1 MNSYFLRRLN
11 GDQKAK
17 LDEGSVS
24 YYDFVLGDEQGVIV
38 QADVLAD
45 ALDILGLRLKSESAS
60 QYEGIMLASLQLPPL
75 PGSEETGST
84 STGSWKGKNQEGL
97 TRVVSSVLM
106 PFLRKDIVIANP
118 NAVVAPIEDG
128 KFYVQIFSTAEHTV
142 NAKTPK
148 SIWGIPMDCAAD
160 GAWSA
165 SNKGHVFF
173 DGNCQ
178 VAELIGSNLYIMHN
192 LAKFGTVREELLLSV
207 ILERVIDKMQFE
219 QSAAQAERLF
229 VDVATG
235 YLNAAGETDKTAAE
249 LQEAARDLKKELKKK
264 IRGAAAEELKLLRNE
279 RLSTDDIFAAE
290 YDALLKVPK
299 VKDVQVENGEI
310 IVSTELLFA
319 RNPGTGHMHE
329 IGEFKIYLS
338 PSAAAP
344 RWMNQTRQVVS
355 CSADSGKPMQGVHI
369 WNSGSACLGNTAEIF
384 KGLFLQR
391 EWALAAQIAIEF
403 AESVNQANNDIAGLG
418 VRHWPHGSAEA
429 IAARD
434 ERIKQKPAELTPAQ
448 IAYRAKYAAACA
460 DRVKA
465 IIDGTLDQIAE
476 MRKEIEQLQQQLV
489 ACLRA
494 RMVKQRQAA
503 SKRVCDREQ
512 LGREIKSLLKTA
524 KVTSVVVTGG
534 TVSVWT
540 EELFCQCPRSRQ
552 THEIGKFRIDINLD
566 GRADGVRWYNLSR
579 QLDATNQ
586 LQQAPRVLKS
596 GRGCLSDFREAFPDL
611 IAELKLSVLVQLAIE
626 FIEQM
631 DDDEPTS
638 AFINIWP
645 EAS

>member
-1 MNSYFLRRLN
+1 MNSYFLRRLT

-17 LDEGSVS
+17 LDEGSVA

-38 QADVLAD
+38 QADALAS

-84 STGSWKGKNQEGL
+84 SSGSWKGKNQEGL
-97 TRVVSSVLM
+97 KRVVSSILM
-106 PFLRKDIVIANP
+106 PFLRKDIVVANP
-118 NAVVAPIEDG
+118 NAAVAPVEDG
-128 KFYVQIFSTAEHTV
+128 KFYVQIFSTAEHTT

-148 SIWGIPMDCAAD
+148 SIWGIPVECAAD

-165 SNKGHVFF
+165 SGKGHVFY
-173 DGNCQ
+173 DGNNV
-178 VAELIGSNLYIMHN
+178 VAELVGNNLYIMHN
-192 LAKFGTVREELLLSV
+192 LAKFGTARDELLLAV
-207 ILERVIDKMQFE
+207 ILERVIERMQFE

-229 VDVATG
+229 VDIGAG
-235 YLNAAGETDKTAAE
+235 YLIASGETDKTAAE
-249 LQEAARDLKKELKKK
+249 LQDEARELKKELKKK
-264 IRGAAAEELKLLRNE
+264 IKAAASEELKLLRNE

-299 VKDVQVENGEI
+299 VKDVEVVNGDI

-319 RNPGTGHMHE
+319 RNPGTGNMHE

-338 PSAAAP
+338 PSATAP

-355 CSADSGKPMQGVHI
+355 CTADNGKPMQGVHI
-369 WNSGSACLGNTAEIF
+369 WNSGNACLGNTAEIF
-384 KGLFLQR
+384 KGLFQQR

-403 AESVNQANNDIAGLG
+403 AESVNQVNNDIAGLG

-434 ERIKQKPAELTPAQ
+434 ERLKNKPTELTEAQ
-448 IAYRAKYAAACA
+448 RAYRGRYAAACA
-460 DRVKA
+460 DRVKS

-476 MRKEIEQLQQQLV
+476 MRKEIEQLQMKLV
-489 ACLRA
+489 SCLRA
-494 RMVKQRQAA
+494 RVVKQRQAA
-503 SKRVCDREQ
+503 GKRVCDRDQ

-524 KVTSVVVTGG
+524 KVSSVVVKGG

-540 EELFCQCPRSRQ
+540 DELLCQCPKTRLK
-552 THEIGKFRIDINLD
+552 HEIGKFRIDINLD
-566 GRADGVRWYNLSR
+566 GRADGLRWYNLSR

-586 LQQAPRVLKS
+586 LQQAPRVLNS

-626 FIEQM
+626 FIQEM
-631 DDDEPTS
+631 DGDEPTS
-638 AFINIWP
+638 AFLKIWP